1 MSKGYV
7 YVMINSSMNGLVK
20 IGKTEKDPE
29 ERAKELSTATG
40 IATPFTVVYKR
51 MFNDCDKAEK
61 NAHAILSEKGYRV
74 NNKREFFSIG
84 ISEAI
89 DLIINL
95 PDSEVVENEDEDE
108 IYEEDTENYGE
119 MYYNL
124 GDDYHYGLN
133 DTFVDLELAVS
144 YYEKSAELGYWKAF
158 EELGRI
164 YLYDYEKDSKAINY
178 FRKGAEK
185 GIINCYALLGSIY
198 MNHNSDYYNE
208 HNADLA
214 WDKFFNLAYKSNA
227 SNHSNEITEYLI
239 DTLLYKESITINPVF
254 ESIIKCNI
262 TAILNKMGDKI
273 NGLSPEYIEMSYL
286 YRGASSYLLNLAQ
299 ELFSMVI
306 CKLNYSSIITK
317 SKILNNTEIT
327 TKEQNYLTAYEYHK
341 KLYSDVEDN
350 YDGVDNFSNA
360 LKYYEKSAIGGY
372 MNAYAKIGCVYC
384 VMEEYEKAK
393 ENWNKFYNYVHK
405 CVIED
410 KSFFSMT
417 QSQKYDII
425 LEFLDIIHIAI
436 IKNKKDLLHPYYTY
450 IMIAGDVGK
459 DFIEF
464 YSFINKEILNENQH
478 PAVIEAN
485 LSCFNVINSYIKEL
499 AENVKN
505 TDGVKKVHVEKLE
518 TKEEVSLKSKSIFNI
533 FRNKK

>member
-74 NNKREFFSIG
+74 NNKRDFFSIG

-124 GDDYHYGLN
+124 GNDSNYGLN

-144 YYEKSAELGYWKAF
+144 YYKKSAELGYWKAF
-158 EELGRI
+158 EELGKI
-164 YLYDYEKDSKAINY
+164 YFYKYKNISKAINY
-178 FRKGAEK
+178 FRKGTEK
-185 GIINCYALLGSIY
+185 GVIDCYAWLGSIY
-198 MNHNSDYYNE
+198 MNRNSDYYNE
-208 HNADLA
+208 YNADLA

-227 SNHSNEITEYLI
+227 SNHSERIISYLI
-239 DTLLYKESITINPVF
+239 DTLLYTKSITINPIF
-254 ESIIKCNI
+254 EAIIKCN
-262 TAILNKMGDKI
+262 NKDLAVGII
-273 NGLSPEYIEMSYL
+273 NRMQRLSLEDLLSDIDLGGVLCYL
-286 YRGASSYLLNLAQ
+286 MNLAQ
-299 ELFSMVI
+299 EPFSMVL
-306 CKLNYSSIITK
+306 CRFNYSSIITK
-317 SKILNNTEIT
+317 SKILNNKEIT
-327 TKEQNYLTAYEYHK
+327 TKEQYYLEAYQCHK
-341 KLYSDVEDN
+341 NLQTDDN
-350 YDGVDNFSNA
+350 RNKA
-360 LKYYEKSAIGGY
+360 LEYYEKSAICGY

-384 VMEEYEKAK
+384 VKGEYEKAK

-425 LEFLDIIHIAI
+425 LEFLDIISIAA
-436 IKNKKDLLHPYYTY
+436 KYTNKEELLHPYYTY

-478 PAVIEAN
+478 PAIIEAN

-518 TKEEVSLKSKSIFNI
+518 TK
-533 FRNKK
+533 

>member
-20 IGKTEKDPE
+20 IGKTEKAPE

-61 NAHAILSEKGYRV
+61 NAHAILSERGYRV
-74 NNKREFFSIG
+74 NNKREFFSID
-84 ISEAI
+84 IPEAI

-95 PDSEVVENEDEDE
+95 PDSEVVENEEE
-108 IYEEDTENYGE
+108 IDEEDTENYGE
-119 MYYNL
+119 MYYDL
-124 GDDYHYGLN
+124 GNDYYYGWN
-133 DTFVDLELAVS
+133 DTFVDLELAFS

-158 EELGRI
+158 EELGKI
-164 YLYDYEKDSKAINY
+164 YLYDYKKDSKAINY

-185 GIINCYALLGSIY
+185 GIIDCYAHLGKIY
-198 MNHNSDYYNE
+198 MNHNSDCYNE

-227 SNHSNEITEYLI
+227 SNHSLQITEYLLATHI
-239 DTLLYKESITINPVF
+239 YKELITINPIF
-254 ESIIKCNI
+254 EAIIKCNI
-262 TAILNKMGDKI
+262 ADIMEKMTDRM
-273 NGLSPEYIEMSYL
+273 NGSSPKERESSSYL
-286 YRGASSYLLNLAQ
+286 YRGASSYLANLAQ

-306 CKLNYSSIITK
+306 CKSNYSNIITK

-341 KLYSDVEDN
+341 KLYSEVKYN
-350 YDGVDNFSNA
+350 FDGVDNFSNA
-360 LKYYEKSAIGGY
+360 LKYYKKSAIGGY

-384 VMEEYEKAK
+384 VMGKYEKAK
-393 ENWNKFYNYVHK
+393 ENWDKFYNYVHK

-425 LEFLDIIHIAI
+425 LEFLDIIYIAR
-436 IKNKKDLLHPYYTY
+436 IKGKKDLLHPYYTY

-478 PAVIEAN
+478 LAIIEAN
-485 LSCFNVINSYIKEL
+485 IWCFNVINSYIKEL

-505 TDGVKKVHVEKLE
+505 TDGVKKVHVDKLE
-518 TKEEVSLKSKSIFNI
+518 TK
-533 FRNKK
+533 

>member
-61 NAHAILSEKGYRV
+61 NAHAILSERGYRV
-74 NNKREFFSIG
+74 NNKREFFSID

-95 PDSEVVENEDEDE
+95 PDSEVIENEDEIDK
-108 IYEEDTENYGE
+108 EDTENYGE

-124 GDDYHYGLN
+124 GDDYHYGHN

-164 YLYDYEKDSKAINY
+164 YLYDYKKDSKAINY

-227 SNHSNEITEYLI
+227 SNHSNEITDYLI
-239 DTLLYKESITINPVF
+239 DTFLYKKSITINSIF
-254 ESIIKCNI
+254 EAIIKCNI
-262 TAILNKMGDKI
+262 IDITEKMLDRI
-273 NGLSPEYIEMSYL
+273 NGLSPKYRESLLYPYRAALSYL
-286 YRGASSYLLNLAQ
+286 ANLTH

-306 CKLNYSSIITK
+306 CKGSYSSIITK

-341 KLYSDVEDN
+341 NLYSE
-350 YDGVDNFSNA
+350 DGVDNFSNI
-360 LKYYEKSAIGGY
+360 LKYYKKSAIGGY

-393 ENWNKFYNYVHK
+393 ENWDKFYNYVHK

-425 LEFLDIIHIAI
+425 LEFLDIIYIAR
-436 IKNKKDLLHPYYTY
+436 IKDKKELLHPYYTY
-450 IMIAGDVGK
+450 IMIAGDVSK

-478 PAVIEAN
+478 TAIIEAKIW
-485 LSCFNVINSYIKEL
+485 CFNVINSYIKEL

-505 TDGVKKVHVEKLE
+505 TDGVKKVYVDKLE
-518 TKEEVSLKSKSIFNI
+518 TK
-533 FRNKK
+533 